1 MTHEESVILGLQELI
16 QAEYNTILSKSNKKH
31 NDGIIV
37 EEITGCNIESEKG
50 LRPFISIHKL
60 EEENKTK
67 DRIIDTISYRLELT
81 MHEKESIHDS
91 WRTRARYVEAVQD
104 LVSANM
110 VNEGVWEY
118 ASVKGC
124 KNNVIEVEIIV

>member
-1 MTHEESVILGLQELI
+1 MTQEERVIIGLHELI
-16 QAEYNTILSKSNKKH
+16 QTEYNSILSKSNKKY

-67 DRIIDTISYRLELT
+67 DRIIDTTSYRVNLT
-81 MHEKESIHDS
+81 IHEKESIHDS
-91 WRTRARYVEAVQD
+91 WRIRARYVEAVQE
-104 LVSANM
+104 LVNTNM
-110 VNEGVWEY
+110 VNEGVWEF

-124 KNNVIEVEIIV
+124 KNNVIEIEIIV

>member
-1 MTHEESVILGLQELI
+1 MTQEERVILGLQELI
-16 QAEYNTILSKSNKKH
+16 QAEYNTILSKNNKKH
-31 NDGIIV
+31 NDGIII

-67 DRIIDTISYRLELT
+67 DRIIDTISYRVNLVL
-81 MHEKESIHDS
+81 HEKESIHDS
-91 WRTRARYVEAVQD
+91 WRIRARYVEALQE
-104 LVSANM
+104 LVRTNM

-118 ASVKGC
+118 AGFKGC
-124 KNNVIEVEIIV
+124 KDNVIEIEIIV

>member
-1 MTHEESVILGLQELI
+1 MTQEESVIFGLQELI

-37 EEITGCNIESEKG
+37 EEITGCRVEDEKG
-50 LRPFISIHKL
+50 LVPYISIHTIDAA
-60 EEENKTK
+60 NRTK
-67 DRIIDTISYRLELT
+67 DRIIDTTTYRINLAI
-81 MHEKESIHDS
+81 HEKASIHDS
-91 WRTRARYVEAVQD
+91 WRIRARYVEAVQE
-104 LVSANM
+104 LVRTNM

>member
-1 MTHEESVILGLQELI
+1 MTQEERIILGLQELI
-16 QAEYNTILSKSNKKH
+16 QADYNTLLCKRNKKH

-50 LRPFISIHKL
+50 LRPFISIHEL

-67 DRIIDTISYRLELT
+67 DRIIDTTSYRLNLVL
-81 MHEKESIHDS
+81 HEKESIHDS
-91 WRTRARYVEAVQD
+91 WRIRARYMEALQE
-104 LVSANM
+104 LVRTNM
-110 VNEGVWEY
+110 VNEGVWEF
-118 ASVKGC
+118 ASVKGF

>member
-1 MTHEESVILGLQELI
+1 MTQEESVIFGLQELI

-31 NDGIIV
+31 NDGIII
-37 EEITGCNIESEKG
+37 EEITGCNIESDKG

-67 DRIIDTISYRLELT
+67 DRIIDTISYRVNLT
-81 MHEKESIHDS
+81 IHEKESIHDS
-91 WRTRARYVEAVQD
+91 WRTRARYVEAVQE
-104 LVSANM
+104 LVRTNM

-118 ASVKGC
+118 ASVRGC